1 MPRIGRP
8 CRLRIARSLCY
19 CLGLCLLSFLAHS
32 AEVPDIRVR
41 VEQRGERFIVDAQGE
56 LPVRPETAWDVLTD
70 FERMPSI
77 MNNLSESRI
86 VSRSGNTLTLL
97 QRGTARYGVFSYQF
111 DSVREIVLE
120 PRHRILSRQTSGR
133 AKSFASVAEITPGK
147 EGTTLRYHAELEPDG
162 TIARLFGRP
171 FVQDEID
178 EQLTLMAGE
187 MLRREGKTMARPTP
201 ERSTEK

>member
-1 MPRIGRP
+1 MPTFGLSNG
-8 CRLRIARSLCY
+8 LRTARSLCY
-19 CLGLCLLSFLAHS
+19 GLGLCLLSILAHS

-70 FERMPSI
+70 FERMPTI

-97 QRGTARYGVFSYQF
+97 QRGTARYGMFSYQF
-111 DSVREIVLE
+111 ESVREIVLE
-120 PRHRILSRQTSGR
+120 PRQRILSRQTSGR
-133 AKSFASVAEITPGK
+133 AKSFASVAEITPSK
-147 EGTTLRYHAELEPDG
+147 EGTTLRYHAEIEPDG
-162 TIARLFGRP
+162 KIARLFGRP

-187 MLRREGKTMARPTP
+187 MLRREGKSMTRPNP
-201 ERSTEK
+201 ERAIEK